1 MESITWPE
9 LAARALRRQF
19 PSEVDGIA
27 GLADRIGP
35 LQTQTARAAFLGLTA
50 RSTFAD
56 HASIT
61 AAYED
66 LTLVRGSS
74 IRGTVHTSVRAV
86 HPILDVLTRVGI
98 GTRWRSQLGLRDSD
112 PVALWE
118 SLDTFAAEGWRTP
131 DELRAHQAA
140 WLAARDP
147 ASDGDERIGRYLPF
161 SHGSLIRRPL
171 KGGWEGQGAPG
182 YRTASA
188 LLGDRSEWYADLAA
202 AVRAGVL
209 LHVRCHGPSS
219 VEDIA
224 WWAGVGR
231 KVIARAVDELADALV
246 GRVGPDGRG
255 YVEPLDSPDQAPADP
270 AEAVPG
276 VRLLPEFDALLCA
289 YEPSARMRF
298 VDPEHHR
305 IMFSSAN
312 GLCRPPLLV
321 DGRITGYW
329 RLDGSGRTRALTAYS
344 FAGTRRPPIAEV
356 RRAATAVTRAL
367 PVRLSGVEWARHRD

>member
-1 MESITWPE
+1 MDSITWPE

-19 PSEVDGIA
+19 PDVEGIA
-27 GLADRIGP
+27 ALADHVGP
-35 LQTQTARAAFLGLTA
+35 IQAQTARAPFLGLAA
-50 RSTFAD
+50 RSASAD
-56 HASIT
+56 HAGIT

-66 LTLVRGSS
+66 FALVRGSS
-74 IRGTVHTSVRAV
+74 IRGTVHTSTPDA
-86 HPILDVLTRVGI
+86 HPLLDVLTRLGV
-98 GTRWRSQLGLRDSD
+98 GTRWRAQLGLKRSD
-112 PVALWE
+112 PQDLWA
-118 SLDTFAAEGWRTP
+118 SLDAFAAEGWRTP
-131 DELRAHQAA
+131 DELRDHQAA
-140 WLAARDP
+140 WLADHDP
-147 ASDGDERIGRYLPF
+147 DSDCDERLGRYLAF

-171 KGGWEGQGAPG
+171 KGGWEGQGAPV
-182 YRTASA
+182 YRTAAA

-246 GRVGPDGRG
+246 GRVGPDGRV